1 MNEALDF
8 ETYLVISNNK
18 FEIYLLDIKNFKN
31 LYKKEFK
38 YQTDLEQIDLNLL
51 DEFLEKNI
59 FSIEK
64 VAGSFVNKINLI
76 IQNKTILN
84 LDLSVKKKNYSEN
97 ISDVFLKNILTD
109 VKDLFKESY
118 REYKLMHM
126 LINKYI
132 INEESYTS
140 LKDEINSDE
149 ICLEIK
155 LISISNLIVFE
166 IENILKKYQIQ
177 VINYFDKEY
186 LKDFFK
192 DEQLEISH
200 MANKILNGI
209 NNNEVLLTSKNTK
222 KLGFFEKF
230 FQLFS

>member
-1 MNEALDF
+1 MNEAIDF
-8 ETYLVISNNK
+8 ETYLVISNDK
-18 FEIYLLDIKNFKN
+18 FEIYLLDIKKFKN

-38 YQTDLEQIDLNLL
+38 YQTDLEKIDLNLL

-64 VAGSFVNKINLI
+64 VAGSFVNKINVI

-84 LDLSVKKKNYSEN
+84 LDLSVKKKNYSQN

-109 VKDLFKESY
+109 IKDLFKESY

-132 INEESYTS
+132 INEKSFAS

-192 DEQLEISH
+192 DEQLEISY
-200 MANKILNGI
+200 MANKTLNGI
-209 NNNEVLLTSKNTK
+209 NDNEVLLTSKNTK

>member
-1 MNEALDF
+1 MNEAIDF

-38 YQTDLEQIDLNLL
+38 YQTDLEKIDLNLL

-64 VAGSFVNKINLI
+64 LAGSFVNKLNVI
-76 IQNKTILN
+76 IQNKAILN
-84 LDLSVKKKNYSEN
+84 LDLGVKKKNYSQN

-109 VKDLFKESY
+109 IKDLFKESY
-118 REYKLMHM
+118 REYKIMHM

-132 INEESYTS
+132 INDESYTS

-177 VINYFDKEY
+177 VINYFDKGY

>member
-1 MNEALDF
+1 MNEAIDF
-8 ETYLVISNNK
+8 ETYLVISNDK
-18 FEIYLLDIKNFKN
+18 FEIYLLDIKNFEN
-31 LYKKEFK
+31 LYNKEFK
-38 YQTDLEQIDLNLL
+38 YQTDLGKIDLNLL
-51 DEFLEKNI
+51 DEFLEKHI

-132 INEESYTS
+132 VNEESYTS
-140 LKDEINSDE
+140 LKNETNSDE

>member
-1 MNEALDF
+1 MNEAIDF
-8 ETYLVISNNK
+8 ETYLVISNDK
-18 FEIYLLDIKNFKN
+18 FEIYLLDIKNFEN

-38 YQTDLEQIDLNLL
+38 YQTDLEKIDLNLL
-51 DEFLEKNI
+51 DEFLEKHI

-84 LDLSVKKKNYSEN
+84 LDLSVKKKNYSQN

-118 REYKLMHM
+118 REYKLIHM

-132 INEESYTS
+132 VNEESYTS
-140 LKDEINSDE
+140 LKDETNSDE

>member
-1 MNEALDF
+1 MNEAIDF
-8 ETYLVISNNK
+8 ETYLVISNDK
-18 FEIYLLDIKNFKN
+18 FEIYLLDIKNFEN

-38 YQTDLEQIDLNLL
+38 YQTDLEKIDLNLL
-51 DEFLEKNI
+51 DEFLEKHI

-84 LDLSVKKKNYSEN
+84 LDLSVKKKNYSQN
-97 ISDVFLKNILTD
+97 ISDVFIKNILTD

-132 INEESYTS
+132 VNEESYTS
-140 LKDEINSDE
+140 LKDETNSDE

-155 LISISNLIVFE
+155 LISISNLVVFE

-200 MANKILNGI
+200 MANKTLNGI

>member
-1 MNEALDF
+1 MNEAIDF
-8 ETYLVISNNK
+8 ETYLVISNDK
-18 FEIYLLDIKNFKN
+18 FEIYLLDIKNFEN

-38 YQTDLEQIDLNLL
+38 YQTDLEKIDLNLL
-51 DEFLEKNI
+51 DEFLEKHI

-84 LDLSVKKKNYSEN
+84 LDLSVKKKNYSQN

-109 VKDLFKESY
+109 IKDLFKESY
-118 REYKLMHM
+118 REYKLIHM

-132 INEESYTS
+132 INEEIYTS

-155 LISISNLIVFE
+155 LISISNLVVFE

>member
-1 MNEALDF
+1 MNEAIDF
-8 ETYLVISNNK
+8 ETYLVISNDK
-18 FEIYLLDIKNFKN
+18 FEIYLLDIKNFEN

-38 YQTDLEQIDLNLL
+38 YQTDLEKIDLNLL
-51 DEFLEKNI
+51 DEFLEKHI

-84 LDLSVKKKNYSEN
+84 LDLSVKKKNYSQN

-118 REYKLMHM
+118 REYKLIHM

-132 INEESYTS
+132 VNEKSYTS
-140 LKDEINSDE
+140 LKDETNSDE

-155 LISISNLIVFE
+155 LISISNSIVFE

>member
-1 MNEALDF
+1 MNEVIDF
-8 ETYLVISNNK
+8 ETYLVISNDK
-18 FEIYLLDIKNFKN
+18 FEIYLLDIKKFKN

-38 YQTDLEQIDLNLL
+38 YQTDLEKIDLNLL
-51 DEFLEKNI
+51 DEFLENNI

-64 VAGSFVNKINLI
+64 EAGSFVNKINVI

-84 LDLSVKKKNYSEN
+84 LDLSVKKKNYSQN

-109 VKDLFKESY
+109 IKDLFKESY

-132 INEESYTS
+132 INEEIYTS

-192 DEQLEISH
+192 DEQLEISY
-200 MANKILNGI
+200 MANKTLNGI

>member
-1 MNEALDF
+1 MNEVIDF
-8 ETYLVISNNK
+8 ETYLVISNDK
-18 FEIYLLDIKNFKN
+18 FEIYLLDLKNFKN

-38 YQTDLEQIDLNLL
+38 YQTDLEKIDLNLL
-51 DEFLEKNI
+51 DEFLENNI

-64 VAGSFVNKINLI
+64 EAGSFVNKINVI

-84 LDLSVKKKNYSEN
+84 LDLSVKKKNYSQN

-109 VKDLFKESY
+109 IKDLFKESY

-155 LISISNLIVFE
+155 LISISNLTVFE

-192 DEQLEISH
+192 DEQLEISY
-200 MANKILNGI
+200 MANKTLNGI

>member
-1 MNEALDF
+1 MNEAIDF
-8 ETYLVISNNK
+8 ETYLVISNDK
-18 FEIYLLDIKNFKN
+18 FEIYLLDIKNFEN

-38 YQTDLEQIDLNLL
+38 YQTDLEKIDLNLL
-51 DEFLEKNI
+51 DEFLEKHI

-76 IQNKTILN
+76 VQNKTILN
-84 LDLSVKKKNYSEN
+84 LDLSIKKKNYSQN

-118 REYKLMHM
+118 REYKLIHM

-132 INEESYTS
+132 VNEKSYTS
-140 LKDEINSDE
+140 LKDETNSDE

-155 LISISNLIVFE
+155 LISISNSIVFE

>member
-1 MNEALDF
+1 MNEVINF
-8 ETYLVISNNK
+8 ETYLVISNDK
-18 FEIYLLDIKNFKN
+18 FEIYLLDIKNFEN

-38 YQTDLEQIDLNLL
+38 YQTDLEKIDLNLL
-51 DEFLEKNI
+51 DEFLEKHI

-84 LDLSVKKKNYSEN
+84 LDLSIKKKNYSQN

-118 REYKLMHM
+118 REYKLIHM

-132 INEESYTS
+132 VNEKSYTS
-140 LKDEINSDE
+140 LKDETNSDE

-155 LISISNLIVFE
+155 LISISNSIVFE

>member
-1 MNEALDF
+1 MNEAIDF
-8 ETYLVISNNK
+8 ETYLVISNDK
-18 FEIYLLDIKNFKN
+18 FEIYLLDLKNFKN

-38 YQTDLEQIDLNLL
+38 YQTDLEKIDFNLL
-51 DEFLEKNI
+51 DEFLENNI

-64 VAGSFVNKINLI
+64 VAGSFVNKINVI

-84 LDLSVKKKNYSEN
+84 LDLSVKKKNYSQN

-109 VKDLFKESY
+109 IKDLFKESY

-132 INEESYTS
+132 INEEIYTS

-155 LISISNLIVFE
+155 LISISNLVVFE

-177 VINYFDKEY
+177 VINYFDKKY

-192 DEQLEISH
+192 DEQLEISY
-200 MANKILNGI
+200 MANKTLNGI
-209 NNNEVLLTSKNTK
+209 NDNEVLLTSKNTK

>member
-1 MNEALDF
+1 MHLKIVFYKSILILSFLASDLLTFNALAINKQIQKFYERLNHSDQI
-8 ETYLVISNNK
+8 VNN
-18 FEIYLLDIKNFKN
+18 D
-31 LYKKEFK
+31 
-38 YQTDLEQIDLNLL
+38 
-51 DEFLEKNI
+51 
-59 FSIEK
+59 
-64 VAGSFVNKINLI
+64 LI

-84 LDLSVKKKNYSEN
+84 LDLSVKKKNYSQN

-109 VKDLFKESY
+109 IKDLFKESY

-132 INEESYTS
+132 INEEIYTS

-192 DEQLEISH
+192 DEQLEISY

>member
-1 MNEALDF
+1 MNEVIDF
-8 ETYLVISNNK
+8 ETYLVISNDK
-18 FEIYLLDIKNFKN
+18 FEIYLLDLKNFKN

-38 YQTDLEQIDLNLL
+38 YQTDLEKIDLNLL
-51 DEFLEKNI
+51 DEFLENNI

-64 VAGSFVNKINLI
+64 EAGSFVNKINVI

-84 LDLSVKKKNYSEN
+84 LDLSVKKKNYSQN

-109 VKDLFKESY
+109 IKDLFKESY

-155 LISISNLIVFE
+155 LISISNLVVFE

-177 VINYFDKEY
+177 VINYFDKKY

-192 DEQLEISH
+192 DEQLEISY
-200 MANKILNGI
+200 MANKTLNGI
-209 NNNEVLLTSKNTK
+209 NDNEVLLTSKNTK

>member
-1 MNEALDF
+1 MNEAIDF
-8 ETYLVISNNK
+8 ETYLVISNDK
-18 FEIYLLDIKNFKN
+18 FEIYLLDIKNFEN
-31 LYKKEFK
+31 LYKKELK
-38 YQTDLEQIDLNLL
+38 YQTDLEKIDLNLL
-51 DEFLEKNI
+51 DEFLEKHI

-132 INEESYTS
+132 VNEESYTS

>member
-1 MNEALDF
+1 MNEAIDF
-8 ETYLVISNNK
+8 ETYLVISNDK
-18 FEIYLLDIKNFKN
+18 FEIYLLDIKNFEN

-38 YQTDLEQIDLNLL
+38 YQTDLEKIDLNLL
-51 DEFLEKNI
+51 DEFLEKHI

-84 LDLSVKKKNYSEN
+84 LDLSVKKKNYSQN

-109 VKDLFKESY
+109 IKDLFKESY

>member
-1 MNEALDF
+1 MNEAIDF
-8 ETYLVISNNK
+8 ETYLVISNDK
-18 FEIYLLDIKNFKN
+18 FEIYLLDIKNFEN

-38 YQTDLEQIDLNLL
+38 YQTDLEKIDLNLL

-64 VAGSFVNKINLI
+64 VAGSFVNKINVI

-84 LDLSVKKKNYSEN
+84 LDLSVKKKNYSQN

-109 VKDLFKESY
+109 IKDLFKESY

-155 LISISNLIVFE
+155 LISISNLTVFE

-192 DEQLEISH
+192 DEQLEISY
-200 MANKILNGI
+200 MANKTLNGI

>member
-1 MNEALDF
+1 MNEAIDF
-8 ETYLVISNNK
+8 ETYLVISNDK
-18 FEIYLLDIKNFKN
+18 FEIYLLDIKNFEN

-38 YQTDLEQIDLNLL
+38 YQTYLEKIDLNLL
-51 DEFLEKNI
+51 DEFLEKHI
-59 FSIEK
+59 YSIEK

-84 LDLSVKKKNYSEN
+84 LDLSVKKKNYSQN

-132 INEESYTS
+132 VNEESYTS
-140 LKDEINSDE
+140 LKDETNSDE

-155 LISISNLIVFE
+155 LISISNSIIFE
-166 IENILKKYQIQ
+166 IENILKRYQIQ
-177 VINYFDKEY
+177 VNNYLDKAY
-186 LKDFFK
+186 IKDFHK
-192 DEQLEISH
+192 DEKIDISH
-200 MANKILNGI
+200 KAHKLLSGSNI
-209 NNNEVLLTSKNTK
+209 NEVRIISKTSQKQ
-222 KLGFFEKF
+222 GFFEKF

>member
-1 MNEALDF
+1 MNEAIDF
-8 ETYLVISNNK
+8 ETYLVISDDK
-18 FEIYLLDIKNFKN
+18 LEIYLLDLKNFKN

-38 YQTDLEQIDLNLL
+38 YQTDLEKIDLNLL

-64 VAGSFVNKINLI
+64 VAGSFVNKINVI

-84 LDLSVKKKNYSEN
+84 LDLSVKKKNYSQN

-109 VKDLFKESY
+109 IKDLFKESY

-132 INEESYTS
+132 INEEIYTS
-140 LKDEINSDE
+140 FKDEINSDE

-155 LISISNLIVFE
+155 LISISNLVVFE

-177 VINYFDKEY
+177 VINYFDKKY

-192 DEQLEISH
+192 DEQLEISY
-200 MANKILNGI
+200 MANKTLNDI
-209 NNNEVLLTSKNTK
+209 NDNEVLLTSKNTK

>member
-1 MNEALDF
+1 MNEAIDF
-8 ETYLVISNNK
+8 ETYLVISNDK
-18 FEIYLLDIKNFKN
+18 FEIYLLDIKNFEN

-38 YQTDLEQIDLNLL
+38 YQTDLEKIDLNLL
-51 DEFLEKNI
+51 DEFLEKHI

-84 LDLSVKKKNYSEN
+84 LDLSVKKKNYSQN

-132 INEESYTS
+132 VNEESYTS
-140 LKDEINSDE
+140 LKDETNSDE

>member
-1 MNEALDF
+1 MNEAIDF
-8 ETYLVISNNK
+8 ETYLVISNDK
-18 FEIYLLDIKNFKN
+18 FEIYLLDIKNFEN

-38 YQTDLEQIDLNLL
+38 YQTDLEKIDLNLL
-51 DEFLEKNI
+51 DEFLEKHI

-132 INEESYTS
+132 VNEESYTS
-140 LKDEINSDE
+140 LKNETNSDE

>member
-1 MNEALDF
+1 MNEAIDF
-8 ETYLVISNNK
+8 ETYLVISNDK
-18 FEIYLLDIKNFKN
+18 FEIYLLDIKNFEN

-38 YQTDLEQIDLNLL
+38 YQTDLEKIDLNLL
-51 DEFLEKNI
+51 DEFLENNI

-64 VAGSFVNKINLI
+64 EAGSFVNKINVI

-84 LDLSVKKKNYSEN
+84 LDLSVKKKNYSQN

-118 REYKLMHM
+118 REYKLIHM

-132 INEESYTS
+132 VNEKSYTS
-140 LKDEINSDE
+140 LKDETNSDE

-155 LISISNLIVFE
+155 LISISNSIVFE

-209 NNNEVLLTSKNTK
+209 NNNEVLLTSKNSK

>member
-1 MNEALDF
+1 MNEAIDF
-8 ETYLVISNNK
+8 ETYLVISNDK
-18 FEIYLLDIKNFKN
+18 FEIYLLDIKNFEN

-38 YQTDLEQIDLNLL
+38 YQTDLEKIDLNLL

-76 IQNKTILN
+76 IQSKTILN
-84 LDLSVKKKNYSEN
+84 LDLSVKKKNYSQN

-109 VKDLFKESY
+109 IKDLFKENY

-126 LINKYI
+126 LINKYK
-132 INEESYTS
+132 INEESYAS
-140 LKDEINSDE
+140 LRDEINSDE

-166 IENILKKYQIQ
+166 IEKVLKKYQIQ
-177 VINYFDKEY
+177 VINYCDKEY
-186 LKDFFK
+186 LKDYFK
-192 DEQLEISH
+192 DEQLEISY

>member
-1 MNEALDF
+1 MNEAIDF
-8 ETYLVISNNK
+8 ETYLVISNDK
-18 FEIYLLDIKNFKN
+18 FEIYLLDIKKFKN

-38 YQTDLEQIDLNLL
+38 YQTDLEKIDLNLL

-76 IQNKTILN
+76 IQSKTILN
-84 LDLSVKKKNYSEN
+84 LDLSVKKKNYSQN

-109 VKDLFKESY
+109 IKDLFKESY

-132 INEESYTS
+132 INEEIYTS

-155 LISISNLIVFE
+155 LISISNLVVFE

-177 VINYFDKEY
+177 VINYFDKKY

-192 DEQLEISH
+192 DEQLEISY
-200 MANKILNGI
+200 MANKTLNGI
-209 NNNEVLLTSKNTK
+209 NDNEVLLTSKNTK

>member
-1 MNEALDF
+1 MNEAIDF
-8 ETYLVISNNK
+8 ETYLVISNDK

-38 YQTDLEQIDLNLL
+38 YQTDLEKIDLNLL

-64 VAGSFVNKINLI
+64 VAGSFVNKINVI

-84 LDLSVKKKNYSEN
+84 LDLSVKKKNYSQN

-109 VKDLFKESY
+109 IKDLFKESY

-132 INEESYTS
+132 INEEIYTS

-192 DEQLEISH
+192 DEQLEISY
-200 MANKILNGI
+200 MANKTLNGI

>member
-1 MNEALDF
+1 MNEAIDF
-8 ETYLVISNNK
+8 ETYLVISNDK
-18 FEIYLLDIKNFKN
+18 FEIYLLDIKKFKN

-38 YQTDLEQIDLNLL
+38 YQTELEKIDLNLL

-64 VAGSFVNKINLI
+64 VAGSFVNKINVI

-84 LDLSVKKKNYSEN
+84 LDLSVKKKNYSQN

-109 VKDLFKESY
+109 IKDLFKESY

-132 INEESYTS
+132 INEEIYTS

-155 LISISNLIVFE
+155 LISISNLTVFE

-192 DEQLEISH
+192 DEQLEISY
-200 MANKILNGI
+200 MANKTLNGI

>member
-1 MNEALDF
+1 MNEAIDF

-38 YQTDLEQIDLNLL
+38 YQTDLEKIDLNLL

-76 IQNKTILN
+76 IQSKKILN
-84 LDLSVKKKNYSEN
+84 LDLSVKKKNYSQN

-109 VKDLFKESY
+109 IKDLFKESY

>member
-1 MNEALDF
+1 MIEAIDF
-8 ETYLVISNNK
+8 ETYLIISPEK

-38 YQTDLEQIDLNLL
+38 YQTNSEKIDLNLL
-51 DEFLEKNI
+51 SEFLEKNI
-59 FSIEK
+59 FRIEK
-64 VAGSFVNKINLI
+64 TVDSFVNNINVI
-76 IQNKTILN
+76 IENNSNLN
-84 LDLSVKKKNYSEN
+84 LELSVKKKNYSGNITNIFLEN
-97 ISDVFLKNILTD
+97 TLSDIN
-109 VKDLFKESY
+109 DLFQESY
-118 REYKLMHM
+118 SQYKLMHM

-177 VINYFDKEY
+177 AINYFDKEY

-192 DEQLEISH
+192 DEQLEISY
-200 MANKILNGI
+200 MANKTLNGI

>member
-1 MNEALDF
+1 MNEAIDF
-8 ETYLVISNNK
+8 ETYLVISNDK
-18 FEIYLLDIKNFKN
+18 FEIYLLDIKNFEN

-38 YQTDLEQIDLNLL
+38 YQIDLEKIDLNLL
-51 DEFLEKNI
+51 DEFLEKHI

-84 LDLSVKKKNYSEN
+84 LDLSVKKKNYSQN

-118 REYKLMHM
+118 REYKLIHM

-132 INEESYTS
+132 VNEKSYTS
-140 LKDEINSDE
+140 LKDETNSDE

-155 LISISNLIVFE
+155 LISISNSIVFE

>member
-1 MNEALDF
+1 MNEAIDF
-8 ETYLVISNNK
+8 ETYLVISNDK
-18 FEIYLLDIKNFKN
+18 FEIYLLDIKNFEN

-38 YQTDLEQIDLNLL
+38 YQTDLEKIDLNLL
-51 DEFLEKNI
+51 DEFLEKHI

-64 VAGSFVNKINLI
+64 VAGRFVNKINVI
-76 IQNKTILN
+76 IQNKKVLN
-84 LDLSVKKKNYSEN
+84 LNLSVKKKNYSQN

-118 REYKLMHM
+118 REYKLIHM

-132 INEESYTS
+132 VNEKSYTS
-140 LKDEINSDE
+140 LKDETNSDE

-155 LISISNLIVFE
+155 LISISNSIVFE

>member
-1 MNEALDF
+1 MNEAIDF
-8 ETYLVISNNK
+8 ETYLVISNDK
-18 FEIYLLDIKNFKN
+18 FEIYLLDIKNFEN

-38 YQTDLEQIDLNLL
+38 YQTDLEKIDLNLL
-51 DEFLEKNI
+51 DEFLEKHI

-84 LDLSVKKKNYSEN
+84 LDLSVKKKNYSQN

-132 INEESYTS
+132 VNEESYTS
-140 LKDEINSDE
+140 LKDETNSDE

-155 LISISNLIVFE
+155 LISISNLVVFE

-209 NNNEVLLTSKNTK
+209 NNNEVLLTSKNSK

>member
-1 MNEALDF
+1 MNEVIDF
-8 ETYLVISNNK
+8 ETYLVISNDK
-18 FEIYLLDIKNFKN
+18 FEIYLLDLKNFKN

-38 YQTDLEQIDLNLL
+38 YQTDLEKIDLNLL
-51 DEFLEKNI
+51 DEFLENNI

-64 VAGSFVNKINLI
+64 EAGSFVNKINVI

-84 LDLSVKKKNYSEN
+84 LDLSVKKKNYSQN
-97 ISDVFLKNILTD
+97 ISDVFLQNLLTD
-109 VKDLFKESY
+109 IKDLFKESY

-155 LISISNLIVFE
+155 LISISNSIIIE
-166 IENILKKYQIQ
+166 IEKILKGYQIQ
-177 VINYFDKEY
+177 VNNYFDKAY
-186 LKDFFK
+186 LKGFLKEEKLD
-192 DEQLEISH
+192 ISLK
-200 MANKILNGI
+200 AYKVLNGL
-209 NNNEVLLTSKNTK
+209 NFNEVRIISKTK
-222 KLGFFEKF
+222 QKLGFFEKF

>member
-1 MNEALDF
+1 MNEAIDF
-8 ETYLVISNNK
+8 ETYLVISNDK
-18 FEIYLLDIKNFKN
+18 FEIYLLDIKKSKN

-38 YQTDLEQIDLNLL
+38 YQTDLEKIDLNLL

-76 IQNKTILN
+76 IQSKTILN
-84 LDLSVKKKNYSEN
+84 LDLSVKKKNYSQN

-109 VKDLFKESY
+109 IKDLFKESY

-192 DEQLEISH
+192 DEQLEISY

-209 NNNEVLLTSKNTK
+209 NKNEVILTSKNTK

>member
-1 MNEALDF
+1 MNEAIDF
-8 ETYLVISNNK
+8 ETYLVISNDK
-18 FEIYLLDIKNFKN
+18 FEIYLLDIKNFEN

-38 YQTDLEQIDLNLL
+38 YQTDLEKIDLNLL
-51 DEFLEKNI
+51 DEFLEKHI

-84 LDLSVKKKNYSEN
+84 LDLSVKKKNYSQN

-132 INEESYTS
+132 VNEESYTS
-140 LKDEINSDE
+140 LKNETNSDE

>member
-1 MNEALDF
+1 MNEAIDF
-8 ETYLVISNNK
+8 ETYLVISNDK
-18 FEIYLLDIKNFKN
+18 FEIYLLDIKNFEN

-38 YQTDLEQIDLNLL
+38 YQTDLEKIDLNLL
-51 DEFLEKNI
+51 DEFLEKHI

-84 LDLSVKKKNYSEN
+84 LDLSVKKKNYSQN

-118 REYKLMHM
+118 REYKLIHM

-132 INEESYTS
+132 VNEKSYTS
-140 LKDEINSDE
+140 LKDETNSDE

-155 LISISNLIVFE
+155 LISISNSIVFE

-230 FQLFS
+230 FQTQ